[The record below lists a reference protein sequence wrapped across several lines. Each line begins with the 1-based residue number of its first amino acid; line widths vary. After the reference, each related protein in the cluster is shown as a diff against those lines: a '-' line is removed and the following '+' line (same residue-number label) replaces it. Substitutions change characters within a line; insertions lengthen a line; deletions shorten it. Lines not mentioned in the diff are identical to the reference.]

1 MHHASI
7 CHTEEMPTSAS
18 LTPRSSTDVAPDGAV
33 EDTFMAVLV
42 AVGAV
47 LRQRLPG
54 DEHDF
59 SLLPVLVELD
69 RCGPVRL
76 SDLAERL
83 RLDASTV
90 SRRVKHL
97 GEQDLVAVTTDDS
110 DARARRVQIRPAGRK
125 ALGSL
130 RARRRDLLGQVL
142 ADWPAE
148 DRERFQQLLGRF
160 LDGLG
165 DLTGGSATGATG
177 DLPGAGTP
185 TLPRPAHSPKD
196 HPR

>member
-1 MHHASI
+1 
-7 CHTEEMPTSAS
+7 MPRPSTSR
-18 LTPRSSTDVAPDGAV
+18 LTDTVVRPDDAV
-33 EDTFMAVLV
+33 EDTFMAVLI
-42 AVGAV
+42 ALGSV

-76 SDLAERL
+76 NDLAERL

-90 SRRVKHL
+90 SRRVKNL
-97 GEQDLVAVTTDDS
+97 GEQDLVATTS
-110 DARARRVQIRPAGRK
+110 DTADGRARRVQIRPAGRR
-125 ALGSL
+125 ALGQL

-148 DRERFQQLLGRF
+148 DRDRLQGLLAHF
-160 LDGLG
+160 LDDLG
-165 DLTGGSATGATG
+165 DLTAGSG
-177 DLPGAGTP
+177 LLSAGTP
-185 TLPRPAHSPKD
+185 TLPPTGPTTGPRSAPAPKD
-196 HPR
+196 SPR

>member
-1 MHHASI
+1 MHHAST
-7 CHTEEMPTSAS
+7 CQTGAMPTSAS
-18 LTPRSSTDVAPDGAV
+18 VTPGSSSDAPSDGAV
-33 EDTFMAVLV
+33 EDTFMAVLI

-97 GEQDLVAVTTDDS
+97 GEQDLVAVTTDTS

-125 ALGSL
+125 ALGQL

-142 ADWPAE
+142 ADWPGE

-165 DLTGGSATGATG
+165 DLTGRADLHGTGTG
-177 DLPGAGTP
+177 TGTP
-185 TLPRPAHSPKD
+185 ALPRPAHSPKD
-196 HPR
+196 SSR

>member
-1 MHHASI
+1 
-7 CHTEEMPTSAS
+7 MPSSAS
-18 LTPRSSTDVAPDGAV
+18 TTSREAVGPRSEGAV
-33 EDTFMAVLV
+33 EDTFMAVLI

-69 RCGPVRL
+69 RCGPVRQ

-97 GEQDLVAVTTDDS
+97 GEQDLVAVTTDAS
-110 DARARRVQIRPAGRK
+110 DARARRVQIRPAGRR
-125 ALGSL
+125 ALGQL

-142 ADWPAE
+142 ADWPSE
-148 DRERFQQLLGRF
+148 DRQRFQQLLGRF
-160 LDGLG
+160 LDGLD
-165 DLTGGSATGATG
+165 DLTGGAPT
-177 DLPGAGTP
+177 D
-185 TLPRPAHSPKD
+185 TLPPITHPKD
-196 HPR
+196 SPR

>member
-1 MHHASI
+1 
-7 CHTEEMPTSAS
+7 MPTSA
-18 LTPRSSTDVAPDGAV
+18 TPHPRDSGGTTPDGAV
-33 EDTFMAVLV
+33 EDTLMAVLI

-69 RCGPVRL
+69 RCGPVRQ

-97 GEQDLVAVTTDDS
+97 GEQDLIAVTPDAS
-110 DARARRVQIRPAGRK
+110 DARARRVQIRPAGRT
-125 ALGSL
+125 ALGQL

-142 ADWPAE
+142 ATWPSE
-148 DRERFQQLLGRF
+148 DRERFQHLLGRF
-160 LDGLG
+160 LDGLT
-165 DLTGGSATGATG
+165 DLTDPHDPT
-177 DLPGAGTP
+177 TP
-185 TLPRPAHSPKD
+185 TTPTTRQAPPVT
-196 HPR
+196 

>member
-1 MHHASI
+1 MS
-7 CHTEEMPTSAS
+7 TSAS
-18 LTPRSSTDVAPDGAV
+18 VTPRSSPDVPPDGAV
-33 EDTFMAVLV
+33 EDTFMAVLI

-76 SDLAERL
+76 SDLADRL

-97 GEQDLVAVTTDDS
+97 GEQDLVAVTTDAS
-110 DARARRVQIRPAGRK
+110 DARARRVHIRPAGRR

-160 LDGLG
+160 LDDLG
-165 DLTGGSATGATG
+165 DLTGGCATGA
-177 DLPGAGTP
+177 
-185 TLPRPAHSPKD
+185 TLPRPARSPKD
-196 HPR
+196 DPR